1 MARRTMWM
9 CGLVLTVTMSAFMS
23 PVWAV
28 TEAPKAVDPDA
39 EPDPLV
45 VERDA
50 LRKEADGLRAK
61 ADSFQQRQNAM
72 RLSLKDAAKASRSLA
87 DIVTEDEETTALKE
101 RFKALEVELQQV
113 REALKA
119 RIAENP
125 EMKAR
130 QARVTG
136 ISSAMRELRK
146 DRAAFEKAGTAT
158 MRRLK
163 VVEATLAERERL
175 AAAAAAAAAGEG
187 AALAGETNGVS
198 SVSEEDRV
206 TGAAR

>member
-1 MARRTMWM
+1 MARRRMWM
-9 CGLVLTVTMSAFMS
+9 CGLVLTVIIGAFMP

-28 TEAPKAVDPDA
+28 TEAPKAVAPDA

-72 RLSLKDAAKASRSLA
+72 RLSLKDAAKASRALA
-87 DIVTEDEETTALKE
+87 DIVMEDEETTALKE
-101 RFKALEVELQQV
+101 RFKALEVELQEV

-130 QARVTG
+130 QARVTE
-136 ISSAMRELRK
+136 ISGAMRELRK
-146 DRAAFEKAGTAT
+146 ERAAFETAGTAT

-175 AAAAAAAAAGEG
+175 AAAAAAAAGEG